1 MKKLALSASAA
12 STLIPVAAL
21 GQHYDISD
29 QVLSLGASSLYIDF
43 DAGTFSSTA
52 FAASDIRVYFGA
64 GNLEFPAVNPDGN
77 WGVAVNSSGGSYTKR
92 YTYGASLDFTFT
104 KTVNSSILEVFG
116 TGEWEGQNG
125 TTTSY
130 LGVKN
135 MVDQREAWI
144 GIRYNDAA
152 NSMTIESFAVAPG
165 SANMLAGHAPIPE
178 PAQAGAVMA
187 LVAGA
192 AVMYRR
198 RQGGCGLSCG
208 GRN

>member
-1 MKKLALSASAA
+1 MKKLVLSASAA
-12 STLIPVAAL
+12 STLVPAAL
-21 GQHYDISD
+21 GQHYDIAD
-29 QVLSLGASSLYIDF
+29 QVLATGSSSLYIDF

-77 WGVAVNSSGGSYTKR
+77 WGVAVNSSGGSYTRR
-92 YTYGASLDFTFT
+92 YNYGASLDFTFT

-116 TGEWEGQNG
+116 TGEWEAQTGAS
-125 TTTSY
+125 TSY

-135 MVDQREAWI
+135 LTDQREVWI

-165 SANMLAGHAPIPE
+165 AANMSAGQVAIPE
-178 PAQAGAVMA
+178 PAEAGALMA
-187 LVAGA
+187 LLAGSA
-192 AVMYRR
+192 AVYQRR
-198 RQGGCGLSCG
+198 RKVA
-208 GRN
+208 